1 VTLTIRPARP
11 DEAGLVLAFIRELA
25 DYERLADEVEA
36 TEDGLAAALFAP
48 APRVFADIAEWQGEP
63 VGFALWFYTFST
75 FRGRHGIWL
84 EDLYVR
90 EAVRGRGIGKAL
102 MARLARRC
110 REEGLARLEWWVLDW
125 NTPAI
130 EVYRSIGSEAMDAW
144 TVQRLTGDA
153 LDRLAGIP

>member
-1 VTLTIRPARP
+1 VTLTIRSARP